1 MAEEAKLTKP
11 PKQPTGKDAGMMAE
25 FEKAMGTA
33 FVESKFLRERSIML
47 TVKPA
52 ALLKAVQWMKQE
64 WGLYHLSTITGMD
77 LQSQIAILYHFEVK
91 ETTVTLKVVVP
102 TSDPEVDSITP
113 LIPGATLYEREVF
126 DLLGVK
132 FKGHPKLE
140 RIILPE
146 DFPSHVYPLRKD
158 WRSPRQDKPE
168 KPQKPEK

>member
-11 PKQPTGKDAGMMAE
+11 PKQATGKDAEMMAE

-33 FVESKFLRERSIML
+33 FVEAKFLRERSIML
-47 TVKPA
+47 TVKAA

-64 WGLYHLSTITGMD
+64 WGLYHVSTITGMD
-77 LQSQIAILYHFEVK
+77 LQKQIAILYHFDVK
-91 ETTVTLKVVVP
+91 ETTVTVKVVVP
-102 TSDPEVDSITP
+102 TANPEVDSITQ

-126 DLLGVK
+126 DMLGVR

-140 RIILPE
+140 RLLLPE
-146 DFPSHVYPLRKD
+146 DFPKRVYPLRKD
-158 WRSPRQDKPE
+158 WQSPRQDKPE